1 MIGVVVFVCSLRS
14 HGMKNTRTIIRALA
28 ALPSKKRNM
37 VIESLDKEV
46 LRSILHE
53 IVAMSSDKKSV
64 KSKKKLSEYI
74 DYSDPDAPLTRA
86 RLPLSLV
93 GAGVGATGSLGM
105 WAVKRIGLSR
115 KLKRCSTLP
124 PDEVAKCRF
133 AVKEE
138 IRKLRERAL
147 AAGVLTTAG
156 GAALGAAT
164 PDIAAEV
171 NRRADAAH
179 LRGKKT
185 DMELRAINA
194 MDDVVKRDAERNR
207 AIKDRFMRLFSK

>member
-1 MIGVVVFVCSLRS
+1 MFSRS
-14 HGMKNTRTIIRALA
+14 YNMKNTRTIIRALA

-53 IVAMSSDKKSV
+53 IAAISSDKKSV
-64 KSKKKLSEYI
+64 KSKKKLSEYV
-74 DYSDPDAPLTRA
+74 DYDDPDHLTRA

-105 WAVKRIGLSR
+105 WAVKRIGLSK

-147 AAGVLTTAG
+147 AAGTLATAG
-156 GAALGAAT
+156 GAALGATT

-171 NRRADAAH
+171 GRRADAAH

-185 DMELRAINA
+185 DMELKAINA

-207 AIKDRFMRLFSK
+207 AIKDRFRRLFSK